1 MKTLQEKKMLVKMAK
16 MLGQPVDQELVE
28 SIKREEELSNLLF
41 SKSPVL
47 NEIVEPELPPPPP
60 PPPPPEPVQPI
71 IIPPKEDLISQAMN
85 VISTTPQQVSNPLRD
100 KELEGI
106 RKTLAEM
113 MQKISTLSW
122 GGGGTGVVRIHDT
135 DDFDKNSYAEG
146 RYLKFSNGMFRLDD
160 INSQQVVYNTTTIA
174 NNYTVVE
181 EDYYI
186 GVTAVPVTI
195 TLPSSTTSGRTI
207 VIKDETGNCRSNNI
221 IISGTIDNDAGG
233 AILAI
238 NNGAV
243 QLLFRN
249 GWRII

>member
-16 MLGQPVDQELVE
+16 MLGQPIDQALVE
-28 SIKREEELSNLLF
+28 SIQREEELSNLLF
-41 SKSPVL
+41 RKETVL
-47 NEIVEPELPPPPP
+47 NEIVELPPPPP
-60 PPPPPEPVQPI
+60 PEPAPPV

-85 VISTTPQQVSNPLRD
+85 VISTTPTQITNPLRD
-100 KELEGI
+100 KEMDGI

-146 RYLKFSNGMFRLDD
+146 RYLKFSNGMFRLDE
-160 INSQQVVYNTTTIA
+160 INSQQVVYNTTTTA
-174 NNYTVVE
+174 TNYTVVDN
-181 EDYYI
+181 DYYI

-195 TLPSSTTSGRTI
+195 TLPSSTTSGHTI
-207 VIKDETGNCRSNNI
+207 VIKDETGNCRTNNI
-221 IISGTIDNDAGG
+221 TISGNIDNDAGG

-243 QLLFRN
+243 QLIFRN

>member
-16 MLGQPVDQELVE
+16 MLGQPVDQALVE
-28 SIKREEELSNLLF
+28 SIQREEELSNLLF
-41 SKSPVL
+41 KKETVL
-47 NEIVEPELPPPPP
+47 NEIVELPPPPP
-60 PPPPPEPVQPI
+60 APPEPAPPV

-85 VISTTPQQVSNPLRD
+85 VISTTPTQITNPLRD

-146 RYLKFSNGMFRLDD
+146 RYLKFSNGMFRLDE
-160 INSQQVVYNTTTIA
+160 INSQQVVYNTTTIS
-174 NNYTVVE
+174 NNYTVTD

-186 GVTAVPVTI
+186 GVTVVPVTI
-195 TLPSSTTSGRTI
+195 SLPSSATSGRTI
-207 VIKDETGNCRSNNI
+207 VIKDETGNCRTNNI
-221 IISGTIDNDAGG
+221 TISGNIDNDAGG

-243 QLLFRN
+243 QLIFRN